1 MRGTAAGLA
10 AFGAAMAL
18 APAARAG
25 IDEVHVGVM
34 AHNVC
39 VTDCKNAGKEDGPNF
54 EFQVSF
60 DSPGFLQWAGAPQP
74 YVMASVN
81 TAGATSFG
89 GLGFEWRWEF
99 ADGWAVE
106 PGLGYIVH
114 DGEALNPFANGTP
127 EAAAFAEQHVQLG
140 SRDLFRTSLGLTR
153 DFEGPWEA
161 EIFFS
166 HLSHG
171 QILGEGRNQ
180 GMDQLGVRLGR
191 QFGG

>member
-10 AFGAAMAL
+10 AFGAALAL
-18 APAARAG
+18 APAAEAG
-25 IDEVHVGVM
+25 VDEVHVGIM
-34 AHNVC
+34 AHNIC
-39 VTDCKNAGKEDGPNF
+39 VTDCKNAGKEEGPNV

-60 DSPGFLQWAGAPQP
+60 DSPGFLNWAGAPQP
-74 YVMASVN
+74 YVVAAVN
-81 TAGATSFG
+81 VTGDTSFG
-89 GLGFEWRWEF
+89 GAGLEWRWDF
-99 ADGWAVE
+99 AEGWALE
-106 PGLGYIVH
+106 PGVGYVVH
-114 DGEALNPFANGTP
+114 DGELTNPFANGTP
-127 EAAAFAEQHVQLG
+127 EAAAFAAEHVQLG

-161 EIFFS
+161 ELFFS

-180 GMDQLGVRLGR
+180 GMDQLGVRFGY

>member
-1 MRGTAAGLA
+1 MRGTATGLA
-10 AFGAAMAL
+10 AFGAALAL

-25 IDEVHVGVM
+25 IDEVHVGIM
-34 AHNVC
+34 AHNIC
-39 VTDCKNAGKEDGPNF
+39 VTDCKNAGKEDGPNV

-60 DSPGFLQWAGAPQP
+60 DAPGFLQWAGSPQP
-74 YVMASVN
+74 FVVASMNV
-81 TAGATSFG
+81 AGETSFG
-89 GLGFEWRWEF
+89 GVGFEWRWEF
-99 ADGWAVE
+99 AEGWAIE
-106 PGLGYIVH
+106 PGVGYIVH
-114 DGEALNPFANGTP
+114 DGETLNPFANGTP

-140 SRDLFRTSLGLTR
+140 SEDLFRTSLGLTR

-161 EIFFS
+161 QIFFE

-180 GMDQLGVRLGR
+180 GMDQIGVRLGR